1 MSASKIITTPPYRNY
16 YRQRTANQWRKIP
29 AEHGDPSAIRP
40 FLAGN
45 WKMNLIILR
54 CNNGTK

>member
-1 MSASKIITTPPYRNY
+1 MTTPIYRNY

-29 AEHGDPSAIRP
+29 AEQGDPSAIRP

-45 WKMNLIILR
+45 WKMNL
-54 CNNGTK
+54 NF